1 MQPVLTG
8 ANFPTNLPAPTR
20 GRKWRL
26 SDERHTLGATG
37 VFRLT
42 VEPEHLANRF
52 KNPSLP
58 AILATPVLVMA
69 MENAALNA
77 IEAYLEPDES
87 ALGTRID
94 VSHMA
99 PTPLGMVVFAEAKLA
114 QVDGRRFE
122 FRVTATDGVEKI
134 GRGTHQRVIVDR
146 ERLAKQLDAK
156 RAR

>member
-1 MQPVLTG
+1 MKDIP
-8 ANFPTNLPAPTR
+8 
-20 GRKWRL
+20 
-26 SDERHTLGATG
+26 LGATG

-52 KNPSLP
+52 KNPLLP

-94 VSHMA
+94 VSDMA
-99 PTPLGMVVFAEAKLA
+99 STPLGMVVFAEAS
-114 QVDGRRFE
+114 
-122 FRVTATDGVEKI
+122 VTI
-134 GRGTHQRVIVDR
+134 GLYRAALTTTVKHEPRPSA
-146 ERLAKQLDAK
+146 ERTSTRCPSKSAACLTM
-156 RAR
+156 

>member
-1 MQPVLTG
+1 MTDIP
-8 ANFPTNLPAPTR
+8 
-20 GRKWRL
+20 
-26 SDERHTLGATG
+26 LGATG
-37 VFRLT
+37 VFSLT

-58 AILATPVLVMA
+58 AVLATPVLIMA

-77 IEAYLEPDES
+77 IEAYLEPGES

-114 QVDGRRFE
+114 RIDGRRLE
-122 FRVTATDGVEKI
+122 FKVTATDEVEQI
-134 GRGTHQRVIVDR
+134 GRATHQRVIVDR
-146 ERLAKQLDAK
+146 ARLAKRLDAK